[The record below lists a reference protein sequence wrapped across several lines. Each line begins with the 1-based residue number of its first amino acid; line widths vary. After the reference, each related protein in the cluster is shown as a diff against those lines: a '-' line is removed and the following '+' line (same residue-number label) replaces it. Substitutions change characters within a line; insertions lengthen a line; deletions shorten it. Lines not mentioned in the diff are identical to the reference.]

1 MGLEL
6 NPDSVLW
13 SVLMVKMRKKLDS
26 ANYKL
31 RNFIAILSKI
41 IETKNE
47 LIIFWHIEE
56 KKKKNNQALSPR
68 IETEISAFGTEC

>member
-6 NPDSVLW
+6 NSDSVLW
-13 SVLMVKMRKKLDS
+13 SVLMVKMRKELDS

-41 IETKNE
+41 IEAKNE
-47 LIIFWHIEE
+47 LIIFWHIEG
-56 KKKKNNQALSPR
+56 KKRKKKNKH
-68 IETEISAFGTEC
+68 

>member
-1 MGLEL
+1 
-6 NPDSVLW
+6 
-13 SVLMVKMRKKLDS
+13 MVKMRKKLDS